1 MEIKKAV
8 RRALPLQI
16 AFVGPTNSGKTLSAL
31 LFAAGLAPNAKVCVI
46 DTEHGRASLYAD
58 NKRILAAMPQGFDVI
73 ELDAPYTPKR
83 FVEAIE
89 LAEKSGYKICLI
101 DSASDSWDGQGGC
114 SDMAEAANNMW
125 NKAKLENKR
134 LMNRIALSDMHII
147 CCLKAHEKTKI
158 VDKAK
163 STTGKQE
170 YIDLGMQPI
179 CEKNFFYP
187 MTLAFMVDAKT
198 HESSVIKMHDDI
210 ADKFTKPRL
219 ITAQDGAIVAQ
230 WNNGAKALA
239 DNEQLFKRSKDAA
252 HEGES
257 AYRLFFEGI
266 TKEQRTS
273 LKSVHEENKKI
284 AKAASSVPV
293 FGSKENPVEWPD
305 SFDGEEC
312 VWNGE
317 HLRRNES
324 GNYGEVVQND

>member
-31 LFAAGLAPNAKVCVI
+31 LFAAGLAPNGKVVVI

-58 NKRILAAMPQGFDVI
+58 NKRVLAALPQGFDVI

-158 VDKAK
+158 VDKNK
-163 STTGKQE
+163 SGTGKQE

-198 HESSVIKMHDDI
+198 HEASVIKMHDDI
-210 ADKFTKPRL
+210 ADKFQTPRL
-219 ITAQDGAIVAQ
+219 ITRKDGEIVAQ
-230 WNNGAKALA
+230 WNSGGAARGEF
-239 DNEQLFKRSKDAA
+239 DQLIKRSKEAA
-252 HEGES
+252 HQGEV
-257 AYRLFFEGI
+257 AYKAFFEGL
-266 TKEQRTS
+266 TASERRA
-273 LKSVHEENKKI
+273 LKDVHEDNKST
-284 AKAASSVPV
+284 ARKASTVPI
-293 FGSKENPVEWPD
+293 FGSKESPVDWPD
-305 SFDGEEC
+305 SFDGEELI
-312 VWNGE
+312 WNGE
-317 HLRRNES
+317 RLRRNET
-324 GNYGEVVQND
+324 GNYSAAA